1 MNVTFQG
8 KRAFA
13 DVITLRLWRWEER
26 LDYSGGPN
34 VITRVLK
41 RGQQEG
47 ERTEEA
53 KGVGETGGEQA
64 KDKGKEGKTERQ
76 EGAEEGD
83 EAQVAAGKD
92 SEHEAQENQ
101 IAEESWEV
109 VHKQEGEGGR
119 EDEVKG
125 QTRR

>member
-41 RGQQEG
+41 RGQHG
-47 ERTEEA
+47 IDTYMLL
-53 KGVGETGGEQA
+53 
-64 KDKGKEGKTERQ
+64 
-76 EGAEEGD
+76 
-83 EAQVAAGKD
+83 
-92 SEHEAQENQ
+92 N
-101 IAEESWEV
+101 
-109 VHKQEGEGGR
+109 
-119 EDEVKG
+119 VK
-125 QTRR
+125 